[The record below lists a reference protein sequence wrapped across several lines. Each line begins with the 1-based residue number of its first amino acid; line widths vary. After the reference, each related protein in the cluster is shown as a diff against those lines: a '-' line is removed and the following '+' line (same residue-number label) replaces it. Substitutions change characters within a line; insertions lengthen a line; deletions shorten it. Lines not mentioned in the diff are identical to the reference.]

1 MSFFPSKSRTG
12 RQSSPDEG
20 VVERIFA
27 RYAKL
32 ALLHPWALTLLA
44 LVLLLG
50 SLPFAVK
57 LYTDLRTDLR
67 ELLPRNA
74 PAAVALTTLEKR
86 VGGTGYLSVV
96 ISTDDPKAGERFDDA
111 LSAALENKLVPSLA
125 REVRSRTD
133 EDRAYLDAH
142 GALYASLPDL
152 TDLDLGIKED
162 INKAKVKALDQDL
175 DAEATARDP
184 RVERVIA
191 KLKGKATEQDHFFD
205 GYLADQAGRTFVVVV
220 MPKDVSTSLDSN
232 LRLYHAVA
240 AEVEALRPSSFDPS
254 IRVGYSGEVRELIEA
269 QEHLVHDLELSSFL
283 VLAAVGAA
291 IVVFYR
297 RFRALPII
305 VGPLLVGTSL
315 TFALGRIAIGYLN
328 PNTAF
333 LGSIILGNG
342 INAGIILL
350 ARYFEERRAGAKV
363 DQALPVA
370 SIRTWR
376 ATLVASGAAAA
387 SYACL
392 GVTGFRGFNQFAFL
406 GGVGMITVWLAT
418 YAFMP
423 PLLVLF
429 ERWKPLT
436 NAALRSA
443 APGGGPFGRLSQVLT
458 RFAAPIGV
466 ACLGLLVL
474 AAGSAARFTRD
485 PIEYDFTKLGSRQG
499 AVDGTTY
506 WGKRVDE
513 VMQSY
518 MSPTVVLTESA
529 EGADAVGRAVRAEKD
544 AEGEQSPIASVAT
557 LADVLPTD
565 QEEKLAVLRDITD
578 QLTDRVVR
586 DLPEGDRAD
595 VEKLRKTTE
604 LRTVAIGDLPAHVRR
619 LFLEKDGALGRLVLV
634 YPRLDVGAS
643 HGRRQLDFARS
654 IRATA
659 ERADPHAQV
668 AGSIVLSADIIE
680 SITHD
685 GLLASCLSFLGVSF
699 LTALIIGSA
708 RNSAFVIGSLCT
720 GTLLLVGTLGFW
732 GIKLNFVNFAVLP
745 ITFGIG
751 IDYAVNFYQRYR
763 EAGRG
768 RAAQALAGSGG
779 AVALCSLTTI
789 LGYSALLVA
798 DNRAIFSFGLTAVIG
813 EVACLSTALIALPVL
828 LMLRDRKGR
837 WTTFSLG
844 DLSAH
849 PPARSLK

>member
-1 MSFFPSKSRTG
+1 LS
-12 RQSSPDEG
+12 
-20 VVERIFA
+20 
-27 RYAKL
+27 RYARL
-32 ALLHPWALTLLA
+32 AVARPWALTLLA
-44 LVLLLG
+44 LALLFA
-50 SLPFAVK
+50 SLPFAIK

-86 VGGTGYLSVV
+86 VGSTGYLSVV
-96 ISTDDPKAGERFDDA
+96 ISTADPKAGERFVDSLSKA
-111 LSAALENKLVPSLA
+111 LSTKLVPSLA

-133 EDRAYLDAH
+133 EDRSFVDAH
-142 GALYASLPDL
+142 GALYASLSDL

-175 DAEATARDP
+175 DAEATERDP
-184 RVERVIA
+184 RVERVVK
-191 KLKGKATEQDHFFD
+191 KLKEKAGEQDHFFD
-205 GYLADQAGRTFVVVV
+205 GYLADETGHTFVVVV
-220 MPKDVSTSLDSN
+220 MPKGASSSLDAN
-232 LRLYHAVA
+232 LRLYKAVA
-240 AEVEALRPSSFDPS
+240 AEVGALRPSSFDPS

-291 IVVFYR
+291 IVLFYR
-297 RFRALPII
+297 RLRALPVI

-315 TFALGRIAIGYLN
+315 TFALGRFAIGYLN

-350 ARYFEERRAGAKV
+350 ARYFEERRAGAAV
-363 DQALPVA
+363 EQALPAA

-406 GGVGMITVWLAT
+406 GGVGMLLVWLAT

-429 ERWKPLT
+429 ERWKPFTTETLQ
-436 NAALRSA
+436 SV
-443 APGGGPFGRLSQVLT
+443 APGGRLFGWVASVLT
-458 RFAAPIGV
+458 RFAVPISV
-466 ACLGLLVL
+466 ASVGLFVL
-474 AAGSAARFTRD
+474 AAGSAARFARD
-485 PIEYDFTKLGSRQG
+485 PIEYDFTKLASRQG
-499 AVDGTTY
+499 AIDGTTY

-518 MSPTVVLTESA
+518 MSPTVVLTESR
-529 EGADAVGRAVRAEKD
+529 ERADAVRRAVLAEKD
-544 AEGEQSPIASVAT
+544 AEGESSPIASVAT
-557 LADVLPTD
+557 LADVLPSD
-565 QEEKLAVLRDITD
+565 QEQKLAVLRDIRAE
-578 QLTDRVVR
+578 LTDRVVR
-586 DLPEGDRAD
+586 DLPEADRAD

-604 LRTVAIGDLPAHVRR
+604 LRPVAVGDLPEHLRR
-619 LFLEKDGALGRLVLV
+619 LFTEKDGTVGRLVLV
-634 YPRLDVGAS
+634 YPRLDVGAA

-654 IRATA
+654 IRTTA
-659 ERADPHAQV
+659 MRTDPHAQV
-668 AGSIVLSADIIE
+668 AGSIILSADIIE

-685 GLLASCLSFLGVSF
+685 GLFASCLSFLGVSF

-708 RNSAFVIGSLCT
+708 KHSAFVIGSLCA

-732 GIKLNFVNFAVLP
+732 DIKLNFVNFAVLP

-763 EAGRG
+763 EVGRG
-768 RAAQALAGSGG
+768 HAAPALAGSGG
-779 AVALCSLTTI
+779 AIALCSLTTI
-789 LGYSALLVA
+789 VGYSALLVA

-813 EVACLSTALIALPVL
+813 EVACLSAALIALPVL
-828 LMLRDRKGR
+828 LILRDRKRR
-837 WTTFSLG
+837 WPAFSIG